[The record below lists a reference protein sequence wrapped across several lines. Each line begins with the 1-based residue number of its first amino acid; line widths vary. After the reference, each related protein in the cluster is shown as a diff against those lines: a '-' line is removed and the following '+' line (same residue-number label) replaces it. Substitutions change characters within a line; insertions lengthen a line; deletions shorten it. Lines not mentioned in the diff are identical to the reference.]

1 LLAFVRVQGIFP
13 EVKQAIFAGRI
24 LRPDFSRPAYSIL
37 SPFTTEQTYWARDIV
52 LLISDAG
59 YVGAEAWLEAY
70 HSVNFGQ
77 GMLPHTFIELVRAST
92 WILQGFAVL
101 RAPY

>member
-1 LLAFVRVQGIFP
+1 VPKESFQNKSRR
-13 EVKQAIFAGRI
+13 FAGRI
-24 LRPDFSRPAYSIL
+24 VQPDFSRPANSIL
-37 SPFTTEQTYWARDIV
+37 FPFTTEQTYWARDIV

-70 HSVNFGQ
+70 HSVHFGQ
-77 GMLPHTFIELVRAST
+77 GMLPHTFIELFRAST
-92 WILQGFAVL
+92 WMLQGFAVL